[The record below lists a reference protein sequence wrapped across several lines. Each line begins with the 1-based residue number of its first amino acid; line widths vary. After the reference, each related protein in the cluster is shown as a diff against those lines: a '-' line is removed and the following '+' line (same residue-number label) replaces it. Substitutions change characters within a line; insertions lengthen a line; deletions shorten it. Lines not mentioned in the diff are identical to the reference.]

1 MAGHAGGG
9 LSMVRVLHL
18 LRWPLALLL
27 AVLAGYALPPLGQA
41 ARALATRPALWQPLV
56 LGLALYAGGVALA
69 WRLGRGA
76 SGLALLMT
84 LEHELAHTLVAWC
97 LGLRV
102 HQLVAS
108 DEAGGHV
115 LTNGQS
121 WLVLL
126 APYVLPMALLVPALV
141 LAAASPAPFWALVLL
156 GAGLGFHVHSSWV
169 ETHRDQTDLQIA
181 GWPLS
186 AVFIASTH
194 VLMALWALGLALGHQ
209 RHLMRAGQGAWAA
222 LRHAVAG

>member
-1 MAGHAGGG
+1 
-9 LSMVRVLHL
+9 MVRVLHL

-27 AVLAGYALPPLGQA
+27 AVLAWYALPALGQA
-41 ARALATRPALWQPLV
+41 ARALAARPALWQPLA
-56 LGLALYAGGVALA
+56 LGLLVYGAAAVLVA
-69 WRLGRGA
+69 RSGRGA

-102 HQLVAS
+102 HQLMAS

-115 LTNGQS
+115 LTSGES

-156 GAGLGFHVHSSWV
+156 GLALGFHVHSSWV
-169 ETHRDQTDLQIA
+169 ETHRYQTDLQLA

-186 AVFIASTH
+186 AVVIASSH

-209 RHLMRAGQGAWAA
+209 RHLARAGQVAWGAI
-222 LRHAVAG
+222 RQVAGG